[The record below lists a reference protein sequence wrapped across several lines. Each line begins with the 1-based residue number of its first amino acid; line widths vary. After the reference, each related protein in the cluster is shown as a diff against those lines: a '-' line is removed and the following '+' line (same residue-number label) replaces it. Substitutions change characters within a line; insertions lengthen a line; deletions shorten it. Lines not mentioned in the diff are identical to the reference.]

1 MTTMVGGRRFCI
13 QNFPYFK
20 HVTSALCLQRAQ
32 ENAIEPLCITG
43 TLVLAQATAPITGQ
57 TQGTCTMADGDPQA
71 TIAKLR
77 SRVAELEEENRAL
90 KVALANAKV
99 DAAASSQRYVSLSHP
114 PC

>member
-1 MTTMVGGRRFCI
+1 MLQVH
-13 QNFPYFK
+13 YFSK
-20 HVTSALCLQRAQ
+20 ERKK
-32 ENAIEPLCITG
+32 NAIEPLCITG
-43 TLVLAQATAPITGQ
+43 TLAQATAPITGQ

-71 TIAKLR
+71 TIEKLR

-99 DAAASSQRYVSLSHP
+99 DAAAASQRYVSLSHP